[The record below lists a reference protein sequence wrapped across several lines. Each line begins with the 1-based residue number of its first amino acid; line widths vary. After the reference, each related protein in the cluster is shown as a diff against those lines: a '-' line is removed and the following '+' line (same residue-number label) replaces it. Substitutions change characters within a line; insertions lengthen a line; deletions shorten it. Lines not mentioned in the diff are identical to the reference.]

1 MTSPSPAPGRDAG
14 VHLERVFEER
24 GCAAGGFGAYRPGSP
39 RVPPPP
45 LTPSN
50 MLILTGTD
58 LRIPDLAIAARHP
71 SKPIGIAPGAMARVR
86 KVRDWLNAQL
96 AREPLPAIYGITT
109 GFGEFK
115 RVPIPRDRLIDLQQ
129 NILLSHAAG
138 VGDDAD
144 ETNPANYFPA
154 EVVRAALI
162 IRLNTFLRGHSAVT
176 PNLVTYLLAMIN
188 AGIVPLVPTRGSLG
202 SSGDLCPLCHT
213 FLPWL
218 GEGKFYVAGVE
229 HREADL
235 RLGPATT
242 LYAGRDLHGVLME
255 RLRAQGQNE
264 LAASADGAR
273 AAQLAEWKT
282 RHAGARSPQSA
293 IPPMPVFPVLEKEG
307 LALSNGATYSAAM
320 LALACDDA
328 ERIARAA
335 DTAAAMTLQAIQ
347 GRTHALLGEVH
358 EARGFAGQCASAA
371 HLRALL
377 QGSSLADTHEDVQ
390 DCYSVRCAPQVHG
403 ASRDALTHAAA
414 AAQAEINAACDNPL
428 FFPTDD
434 GTGYRVVSAGNFH
447 GQPLALAADF
457 LAIAL
462 AELANISERR
472 TQMMLDHA
480 HNRGLPSNLIARGGL
495 ESGLMLAQYAA
506 ASLVSENKVLCHPA
520 SVDSIP
526 SSSNVEDHVA
536 MATHGA
542 RKLRTVLGNT
552 AKVLAIEFL
561 TGSLA
566 LEWRVFLR
574 AAAPGPGSAP
584 GDLAASDARAEAFAT
599 FVSTT
604 SDAVARSLGACAG
617 AYRAVRQAVA
627 PLTGDRVLSPDIL
640 KISDLVLAGVLSG

>member
-1 MTSPSPAPGRDAG
+1 
-14 VHLERVFEER
+14 
-24 GCAAGGFGAYRPGSP
+24 
-39 RVPPPP
+39 
-45 LTPSN
+45 

-58 LRIPDLAIAARHP
+58 LTLIDLAAAARDP
-71 SKPIGIAPGAMARVR
+71 AIPVGVAPEAMARVR
-86 KVRDWLNAQL
+86 RVRNWLDAQL
-96 AREPLPAIYGITT
+96 ALDPLPAIYGITT

-115 RVPIPRDRLIDLQQ
+115 RVPIPRDRLIDLQR

-138 VGDDAD
+138 MGDDAD
-144 ETNPANYFPA
+144 ESNPANYFPP

-176 PNLVTYLLAMIN
+176 PNLVTYLQAMIN

-218 GEGKFYVAGVE
+218 GEGKFYVAGTD
-229 HREADL
+229 R
-235 RLGPATT
+235 RGPAMQLGRATA
-242 LYAGRDLHGVLME
+242 LHAGKELHAVLVSQ
-255 RLRAQGQNE
+255 LRATGQSE
-264 LAASADGAR
+264 LAGSADRAR
-273 AAQLAEWKT
+273 TAQLEEWKN
-282 RHAGARSPQSA
+282 RHAGARHTHATRAA
-293 IPPMPVFPVLEKEG
+293 IPVFPVLEKEG

-320 LALACDDA
+320 LALACEDTSK
-328 ERIARAA
+328 IARAA
-335 DTAAAMTLQAIQ
+335 DTAAAISLQAIQ
-347 GRTHALLGEVH
+347 GRTHALLDEVH
-358 EARGFAGQCASAA
+358 AARGFAGQRESAA
-371 HLRALL
+371 HIRDLLR
-377 QGSSLADTHEDVQ
+377 GSSLADTHEDVQ

-403 ASRDALTHAAA
+403 ASRDALAHAVAAA
-414 AAQAEINAACDNPL
+414 HAEINAACDNPL
-428 FFPTDD
+428 FFPTSD

-472 TQMMLDHA
+472 TQMLLDHH

-552 AKVLAIEFL
+552 AKVLAIEFM
-561 TGSLA
+561 TGILA
-566 LEWRVFLR
+566 VEWRVFLCQ
-574 AAAPGPGSAP
+574 AGVATAPAP
-584 GDLAASDARAEAFAT
+584 GDLAAGDARAEAFGAFVAT
-599 FVSTT
+599 RQ
-604 SDAVARSLGACAG
+604 DEVARSLGGCAG

-627 PLTGDRVLSPDIL
+627 SLTGDRVLSPDIL
-640 KISDLVLAGVLSG
+640 DVSELVLAGSFSG